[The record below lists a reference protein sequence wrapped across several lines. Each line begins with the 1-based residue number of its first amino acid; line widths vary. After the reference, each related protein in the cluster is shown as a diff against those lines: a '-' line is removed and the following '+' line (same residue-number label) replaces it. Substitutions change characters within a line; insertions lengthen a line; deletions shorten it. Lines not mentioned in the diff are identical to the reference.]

1 MDRHRAPDRAPAAR
15 PLYVTPSGLALYRAC
30 PQKFSLARLRRHP
43 AGEGFSPALERG
55 RAVHVALADC
65 AAARRGGRPV
75 PADLAARV
83 AAALPR
89 ERYPDPRAWAEES
102 AAAVAQVRAG
112 LPYLGRRG
120 RIAAIERSY
129 RWTYPGDAACPA
141 FTLAAV
147 ADLVTVAEDDEGRA
161 YATVTDWKTAARK
174 GIDLLQEAILR
185 IVVGHALG
193 DAVAYVVS
201 ETVHLADGSASAII
215 RSESAVREVWRDL
228 IKPAVGALAADTTWA
243 PNPDSH
249 CAWCDYRGHG
259 CVLDAA
265 DTAGDMTARW
275 LDAGDAD
282 GAGGA

>member
-1 MDRHRAPDRAPAAR
+1 MDARPQPARSPAGR

-43 AGEGFSPALERG
+43 AGEAFSPPLERG

-65 AAARRGGRPV
+65 AAARRGGRPT
-75 PADLAARV
+75 PADLPGRV

-89 ERYPDPRAWAEES
+89 ERYPDPRAWAEEV
-102 AAAVAQVRAG
+102 AAAQAQVRAG

-129 RWTYPGDAACPA
+129 RWTYPGDDACPA

-147 ADLVTVAEDDEGRA
+147 ADLVTLAEDDEGRT
-161 YATVTDWKTAARK
+161 YATITDWKTAARK
-174 GIDLLQEAILR
+174 GVDLLQEAILR

-193 DAVAYVVS
+193 DTVAYLVS
-201 ETVHLADGSASAII
+201 ETVHLVDGSASAIV
-215 RSESAVREVWRDL
+215 RGESAVREVWRDL
-228 IKPAVGALAADTTWA
+228 IKPTVGALAADTTWV

-249 CAWCDYRGHG
+249 CAWCDYCGHG
-259 CVLDAA
+259 CILDAA
-265 DTAGDMTARW
+265 DSAGDVTARW
-275 LDAGDAD
+275 LDAADA
-282 GAGGA
+282 GNRGEI